1 MSDTTDEHR
10 MWRALTTAA
19 CGRIVYSVGWD
30 ERSAARAFDEYV
42 AALENTELD
51 KSVWSACR
59 TNGNRT
65 LRFENGGEIR
75 FVSHIPQHLNGTR
88 AGAVV
93 IDA

>member
-1 MSDTTDEHR
+1 MSDVTDERR

-19 CGRIVYSVGWD
+19 CGHIVYSVGWD
-30 ERSAARAFDEYV
+30 ERSATRAFYECKT
-42 AALENTELD
+42 ALESVGLD
-51 KSVWSACR
+51 KSVWCACR

-75 FVSHIPQHLNGTR
+75 FVSHLSLHLHGTR

-93 IDA
+93 MDA